1 MRNIQKYRGIFPA
14 FYVCY
19 NKEGEVSAKQT
30 QALAAHLAGK
40 GVQGLYLCGSSGEC
54 IYQSIAE
61 RKKTLEAVC
70 AEVKGA
76 LTLIAHVGANNTQD
90 SAELAAHAQKMGV
103 DAIASIPPIYFKLP
117 PTSIAAYWNSISD
130 AAPNTDFIIY
140 NIPQLAGVELTLS
153 LLTTMLQNKRVT
165 GVKNSSMPVQDI
177 ERFKS
182 LGGDDFAVFNGPDE
196 QFAAGLVMG
205 ADGGIGGT
213 YAVMPELFL
222 AVWQAMENGEVAQA
236 RQIQYAINQT
246 IYTLLECGGNLY
258 AALKSVLRL
267 QGVEAGSVRAP
278 LAALQPGDTAVVAK
292 AHMAIEEAKAAFA
305 GGNV

>member
-1 MRNIQKYRGIFPA
+1 M
-14 FYVCY
+14 
-19 NKEGEVSAKQT
+19 
-30 QALAAHLAGK
+30 
-40 GVQGLYLCGSSGEC
+40 
-54 IYQSIAE
+54 
-61 RKKTLEAVC
+61 
-70 AEVKGA
+70 
-76 LTLIAHVGANNTQD
+76 
-90 SAELAAHAQKMGV
+90 
-103 DAIASIPPIYFKLP
+103 
-117 PTSIAAYWNSISD
+117 
-130 AAPNTDFIIY
+130 
-140 NIPQLAGVELTLS
+140 ELTLS
-153 LLTTMLQNKRVT
+153 LLTTMLQNKRVA

-182 LGGDDFAVFNGPDE
+182 LGGGDFAVFNGPDE
-196 QFAAGLVMG
+196 QFAAGLTMG

-236 RQIQYAINQT
+236 RQIQYAINQI

-292 AHMAIEEAKAAFA
+292 VHMAIEEAKAAFA